1 MCQLWWM
8 RSKEFLDLYDEQT
21 TQYVTLIDGIA
32 DLIDEIESNKIVW
45 GIVTNKQEKFAT
57 KILERL
63 NYHNRASC
71 LIAGDMVDRA
81 KPAPDSLILACFKLN
96 KEPESSIYIGDD
108 RRDIVA
114 GQRAKMKTAI
124 ADFGFINS
132 NDNINNWNADIILSK
147 PSELI
152 KHII

>member
-1 MCQLWWM
+1 MGNSFCGF
-8 RSKEFLDLYDEQT
+8 RK
-21 TQYVTLIDGIA
+21 V
-32 DLIDEIESNKIVW
+32 
-45 GIVTNKQEKFAT
+45 
-57 KILERL
+57 
-63 NYHNRASC
+63 
-71 LIAGDMVDRA
+71 
-81 KPAPDSLILACFKLN
+81 LILACFKLN